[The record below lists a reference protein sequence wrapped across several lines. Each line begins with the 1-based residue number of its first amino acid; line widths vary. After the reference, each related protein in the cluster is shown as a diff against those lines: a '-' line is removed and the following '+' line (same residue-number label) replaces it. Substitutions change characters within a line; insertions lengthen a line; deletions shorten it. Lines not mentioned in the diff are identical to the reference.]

1 MINEIGLTQCQ
12 KILNMMYE
20 NRNEKKV
27 WYAKDFQRGKYFVGY
42 EASARM
48 SELAKMYPDLIII
61 GKNGRFRTLS
71 INWDYENIQEYI
83 SKYIYNN
90 YEDKIHIGFSIDGIS
105 TEKSVIF

>member
-42 EASARM
+42 EATARM
-48 SELAKMYPDLIII
+48 SDLLRMYPQIFKV
-61 GKNGRFRTLS
+61 GKDGRFRTLELNLEEEQF
-71 INWDYENIQEYI
+71 IKDLVYGYEKKEN
-83 SKYIYNN
+83 
-90 YEDKIHIGFSIDGIS
+90 
-105 TEKSVIF
+105 